1 MSSYTF
7 RPATPDDAADLLE
20 IYAPYVRETAI
31 SFEYEVPSESEFRE
45 RIEKISERFPYI
57 VALSDEGGKKTV
69 CGYAYGGVFHA
80 REAYKHCT
88 EISIYLRSGMRG
100 KGLGAELY
108 RELERALFERG
119 FTTVYAGIAATRRN
133 PDEHLTEASIRFHTK
148 MGFHHAAL
156 MRHCGLKF
164 GKWYDLVYMEKQLVN
179 IEEKNQASEIF
190 DIYTEDR
197 FPTGKTAVRGKNT
210 RGELHLIVHVC
221 IFNSKG
227 QMLIQKRSGSKSK
240 DPGLWDLS
248 VAGHV
253 DSGETSRE
261 GAGREMMEELGLS
274 LQISERPYFTINF
287 DHGFDDYYIL
297 DRDLVLE
304 DLRLQ
309 ESEVESVMWADCR
322 TIHEMIDG
330 GTFIPYHHP
339 LIDLIFSSRGHRGSH
354 LQSSVVSMC

>member
-1 MSSYTF
+1 MSSCTF

-31 SFEYEVPSESEFRE
+31 SFEYEVPSVSEFKE
-45 RIEKISERFPYI
+45 RIEKISARFPYI
-57 VALSDEGGKKTV
+57 VVLSDEGGKETI

-88 EISIYLRSGMRG
+88 EISIYLRSDMRG

-108 RELERALFERG
+108 HELERTLIERG

-133 PDEHLTEASIRFHTK
+133 PDEHLSDASIRFHTK
-148 MGFHHAAL
+148 MGFHHAGL

-179 IEEKNQASEIF
+179 IEEKNQGFEIC

-197 FPTGKTAVRGKNT
+197 FPTGKTLVRGKNT

-221 IFNSKG
+221 ILNSKD
-227 QMLIQKRSGSKSK
+227 QMLIQKRSRTKSK

-261 GAGREMMEELGLS
+261 GAEREMREELGLS
-274 LQISERPYFTINF
+274 FQISDRPYFTVNF

-297 DRDLVLE
+297 ERDLELE
-304 DLRLQ
+304 KLRLQ
-309 ESEVESVMWADCR
+309 ESEVESVMWADR
-322 TIHEMIDG
+322 TTIHKMIEEG
-330 GTFIPYHHP
+330 SFIPYHAS
-339 LIDLIFSSRGHRGSH
+339 LIDLIFENRSHRGSH
-354 LQSSVVSMC
+354 KF